1 MITKKVKKLRH
12 QLKRLNNLSANTSRD
27 SIEWP
32 FLRVVN
38 LLPTG
43 VIPRQGGTLDH
54 CTPLEKLEGRSH
66 PRNVTDARVSIP
78 RRSWDRRSLCSP
90 ILCEERVRS
99 PRKFQ
104 GPETSE
110 TMDTLSRSFPIHET
124 GREETWKQRKQLS
137 VTILISLLYFY
148 IIPIYSRFIFINS
161 SHIFLLPYIPQLH
174 YPRYYKIYIYIYKIT
189 PASLR
194 NIHPFHPLAEHRN
207 SVEKIL
213 GRWERVREK
222 KWRGNR
228 NVETNDLG
236 PTIEEGGEV
245 DTARCAAVSRWR
257 RRRRERRLAGFRG
270 CTVGTSPSPC
280 IPIDR

>member
-1 MITKKVKKLRH
+1 MT
-12 QLKRLNNLSANTSRD
+12 
-27 SIEWP
+27 

-161 SHIFLLPYIPQLH
+161 SHIFLLHIYHNYIIHDIIL
-174 YPRYYKIYIYIYKIT
+174 YYKIYIYKIT

-213 GRWERVREK
+213 GRWESERK
-222 KWRGNR
+222 KVAWKPQRGNER
-228 NVETNDLG
+228 SRSNDRG
-236 PTIEEGGEV
+236 
-245 DTARCAAVSRWR
+245 RWR
-257 RRRRERRLAGFRG
+257 SRHSTVRG
-270 CTVGTSPSPC
+270 
-280 IPIDR
+280 R

>member
-1 MITKKVKKLRH
+1 MT
-12 QLKRLNNLSANTSRD
+12 
-27 SIEWP
+27 

-104 GPETSE
+104 GLETSE
-110 TMDTLSRSFPIHET
+110 TMDTLSRSFPIHEI

-161 SHIFLLPYIPQLH
+161 PHIFLLPYIPQLH
-174 YPRYYKIYIYIYKIT
+174 YPRYYKIYIYKIT

-194 NIHPFHPLAEHRN
+194 NIHPFHPSAEHRN

-213 GRWERVREK
+213 GRRESERK
-222 KWRGNR
+222 KVAWKPQRGNER
-228 NVETNDLG
+228 SRSNDRG
-236 PTIEEGGEV
+236 
-245 DTARCAAVSRWR
+245 RWR
-257 RRRRERRLAGFRG
+257 SRHSTVRG
-270 CTVGTSPSPC
+270 
-280 IPIDR
+280 R

>member
-1 MITKKVKKLRH
+1 MT
-12 QLKRLNNLSANTSRD
+12 
-27 SIEWP
+27 

-78 RRSWDRRSLCSP
+78 RRSWDRRSLRSP

-110 TMDTLSRSFPIHET
+110 TMDALSRSFPIHET

-161 SHIFLLPYIPQLH
+161 SHIFLLPYTIIIH
-174 YPRYYKIYIYIYKIT
+174 DIIKYIYIK
-189 PASLR
+189 L
-194 NIHPFHPLAEHRN
+194 HQPFSTEYSSIPPLSRAPKFGGENFRPVRESERKKVAWKPQRGN
-207 SVEKIL
+207 ERSRSNDR
-213 GRWERVREK
+213 GRWRSRHSTVRG
-222 KWRGNR
+222 R
-228 NVETNDLG
+228 
-236 PTIEEGGEV
+236 
-245 DTARCAAVSRWR
+245 
-257 RRRRERRLAGFRG
+257 
-270 CTVGTSPSPC
+270 
-280 IPIDR
+280 